1 MKSFVQYM
9 ILYIV
14 KNMGLILF
22 DPIFFL
28 ILIYSIMIYKR
39 QRDQIEGPQK
49 LKDIL
54 PIILVDIGIGI
65 AIGLCTSG
73 ILAYFQITFKVNM
86 NILLLIPI
94 AVLLMLKSPKWGCF
108 SYVVPVAYII
118 EGLSKL
124 FNVRL
129 FSLDYEMLMYL
140 VGVLHIVEG
149 ALVILNGHINAGAIP
164 IYDGNKLTF
173 VYVMHHIW
181 VVPLIFVVHS
191 SGTMALPLY
200 ALLAYGDE
208 ARVRIPKLQALLT
221 GCLILTFGSIIFFLA
236 ASIDRGILQVGGGI
250 LMMPVFHELIF
261 VIENFMNKKK

>member
-1 MKSFVQYM
+1 MKAFVQYM

-28 ILIYSIMIYKR
+28 ILVYSVIMYKR
-39 QRDQIEGPQK
+39 QRDQIQGPQK

-54 PIILVDIGIGI
+54 PKILVDIGIGI
-65 AIGLCTSG
+65 IIGLCTSG

-94 AVLLMLKSPKWGCF
+94 AVILMLISPKWGCF
-108 SYVVPVAYII
+108 SYVVPVAYMI
-118 EGLSKL
+118 EGISKL
-124 FNVRL
+124 FNLRV
-129 FSLDYEMLMYL
+129 FSLDYEMLIYL

-149 ALVILNGHINAGAIP
+149 ALVMLNGHINARATP
-164 IYDGNKLTF
+164 IYNGNRLT
-173 VYVMHHIW
+173 YIHLMHHIW
-181 VVPLIFVVHS
+181 VVPLVFIGQPGHMS
-191 SGTMALPLY
+191 IPLY

-208 ARVRIPKLQALLT
+208 ARVRTPKQQALLT
-221 GCLILTFGSIIFFLA
+221 GCLILGFGSIIFFLA
-236 ASIDRGILQVGGGI
+236 ACIDRGTLQIGGGI
-250 LMMPVFHELIF
+250 LLMPVFHELIF

>member
-1 MKSFVQYM
+1 MKSFVQYI

-28 ILIYSIMIYKR
+28 ILIYSVAMYKR
-39 QRDQIEGPQK
+39 QRDQILGPQK

-54 PIILVDIGIGI
+54 PIMLVDIGIGI

-73 ILAYFQITFKVNM
+73 ILAYFQITFKVHM

-124 FNVRL
+124 FHIRL
-129 FSLDYEMLMYL
+129 FNLDYEMLIYL

-149 ALVILNGHINAGAIP
+149 LLVILNGHINARAVP
-164 IYDGNKLTF
+164 IYNGNKLTS

-181 VVPLIFVVHS
+181 VVPLVFMVNS
-191 SGTMALPLY
+191 SVGIALPLY

-208 ARVRIPKLQALLT
+208 ARVRTPKQQSLLT
-221 GCLILTFGSIIFFLA
+221 GCLILVFGSIIFFLA
-236 ASIDRGILQVGGGI
+236 ACIDRDILQIGGGI
-250 LMMPVFHELIF
+250 LMMPVLHELIF
-261 VIENFMNKKK
+261 VIENFMNKKS

>member
-28 ILIYSIMIYKR
+28 ILIYSTMMYKR
-39 QRDQIEGPQK
+39 QRDQIQGTQK

-54 PIILVDIGIGI
+54 PIILTDIAIGI
-65 AIGLCTSG
+65 AIGLSMSG
-73 ILAYFQITFKVNM
+73 ILAYFQITFKVRM

-94 AVLLMLKSPKWGCF
+94 AIVLMLKSPKWGCF
-108 SYVVPVAYII
+108 SYVVPVAYMI

-124 FNVRL
+124 FNVGL
-129 FSLDYEMLMYL
+129 FDLDYEMLMYL

-149 ALVILNGHINAGAIP
+149 LLVILNGHIDAVVIP
-164 IYDGNKLTF
+164 TYNEKKITF

-181 VVPLIFVVHS
+181 IVPLIFIVNS
-191 SGTMALPLY
+191 SGGIALPLY
-200 ALLAYGDE
+200 ALLAYADE
-208 ARVRIPKLQALLT
+208 ARVRTPKQQALLT
-221 GCLILTFGSIIFFLA
+221 GCLILTFGSMVFLLA
-236 ASIDRGILQVGGGI
+236 TYIDKGILQIGGGI
-250 LMMPVFHELIF
+250 LIMPVLHELIF
-261 VIENFMNKKK
+261 VIENFMNKVK